1 MGRYELFRSASLMSE
16 RTGVDG
22 RRTATEGSVVISL
35 AFQWVNN
42 RSAVFQ
48 TRLAGDGARLTP
60 LEWAGGHLLKHLA
73 HWPVH
78 IR

>member
-1 MGRYELFRSASLMSE
+1 MSV
-16 RTGVDG
+16 RNGVDG
-22 RRTATEGSVVISL
+22 RRTATEGSAVISL
-35 AFQWVNN
+35 AFQWVND